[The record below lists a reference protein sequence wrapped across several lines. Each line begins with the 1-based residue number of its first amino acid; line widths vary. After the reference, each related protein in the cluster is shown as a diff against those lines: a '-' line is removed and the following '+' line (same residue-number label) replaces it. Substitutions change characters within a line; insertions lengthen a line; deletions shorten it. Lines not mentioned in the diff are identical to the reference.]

1 MKLGTGLTLF
11 STIVLMAAAS
21 ALAVR
26 PATWIHNTEAQFSAG
41 KFDSAVSTS
50 LGEIR
55 LAREIKVLAGSE
67 TCPAVVSCIAKVG
80 DMLFVGAGNEAV
92 VYRLDGGKLV
102 KHCDLPAGMI
112 ACMLV
117 SGDALLVG
125 SGGGEKPG
133 LWRIDGAGEGSRV
146 WSDAKVKY
154 VWAIVPGEEGGHY
167 VATGPEGKVFAI
179 DKDGQGRVVYDIGA
193 LAKNVLCLAAGPE
206 GKLYAGTGDKGL
218 IIEIDPKAKTGRV
231 LYDPAEKEVAAL
243 IVAADGSLLA
253 AMSDASKAG
262 ADGKKASATTSD
274 GKADKARPGPA
285 SMPDDKK
292 ESPPATRPAET
303 AQHRPKADDKA
314 ADAGNR
320 DGGDG
325 KNAGAEKAQPR
336 AHKAKGAVG
345 PDDLKASEPAEG
357 QAGKAD
363 DKPAEAPAEVKP
375 AAAAAPRA
383 PAAPQVVGT
392 AAPSGRSS
400 APRGI
405 NTAMAL
411 PPGVRIIRV
420 PSRPESGGD
429 EATPTSSAT
438 QAQGN
443 AVYRIRTDGL
453 VETLFRRP
461 VTILAMAEAGGRL
474 ILATGN
480 GGGIYSLSP
489 DGDEVSLIADTDA
502 KQVTCLEVEKSGEI
516 VFGTAN
522 KGSIARLAGGLAR
535 KGTFVSQALDA
546 QQIARWGTMQVAG
559 NAPAGT
565 HVTIATRSGNVTE
578 PDERTWSSWSKE
590 VPLESGFLPIGT
602 PAARFLQYRLTLSTS
617 NPKVTP
623 SVSGVQVVYQV
634 GNLAPSL
641 TGVNVTASEKGQ
653 QGNEPPGSP
662 KVYRHVDIKA
672 TDQNGDKLRF
682 EIAFREIGSQGWVVI
697 TDDLMVPKFIWD
709 TRGVGDGTYEL
720 RVEASDDPSNPAGQ
734 ALTAARI
741 SEPVVVDNT
750 APVVGRLSAKLVGE
764 KVAVAGQVEDAT
776 SRITEIE
783 YSVNSQDKWHAV
795 APADGICDSNVE
807 KFSFDVEDLKPGTYR
822 IAVRATDLYGNVGY
836 GSVSVRVGK

>member
-1 MKLGTGLTLF
+1 MKLGTGLTLL
-11 STIVLMAAAS
+11 STIVLISAAS

-26 PATWIHNTEAQFSAG
+26 PATWIHNTEAQFGAG
-41 KFDSAVSTS
+41 KFNSAVSTS

-67 TCPAVVSCIAKVG
+67 SSPAVVSCIARVG
-80 DMLFVGAGNEAV
+80 DTLLVGAGDEAV

-102 KHCDLPAGMI
+102 KHCELPAAMI
-112 ACMLV
+112 ACMLA
-117 SGDALLVG
+117 SGDSLLIG
-125 SGGGEKPG
+125 AGGGEKPG
-133 LWRIDGAGEGSRV
+133 LWRIDGAGKSSCV
-146 WSDAKVKY
+146 WSDEKVKY
-154 VWAIVPGEEGGHY
+154 VWAVVPGEDGGQY

-179 DKDGQGRVVYDIGA
+179 NKEGHGRVVYDIGT

-253 AMSDASKAG
+253 ATSDASKAG
-262 ADGKKASATTSD
+262 PDGKKTPATTAE
-274 GKADKARPGPA
+274 GKADKAKPGPA

-292 ESPPATRPAET
+292 ESAPATKPAET
-303 AQHRPKADDKA
+303 AQHKPKADDKA
-314 ADAGNR
+314 ADAGKDGR
-320 DGGDG
+320 DDG
-325 KNAGAEKAQPR
+325 KNADAEKAKPKG
-336 AHKAKGAVG
+336 HKPKGAIG
-345 PDDLKASEPAEG
+345 QDDLKASEPAEG
-357 QAGKAD
+357 PADKAA
-363 DKPAEAPAEVKP
+363 DKPAEAPAEVK
-375 AAAAAPRA
+375 AAAAGPRA

-392 AAPSGRSS
+392 AAPSGRSP
-400 APRGI
+400 APRTI

-420 PSRPESGGD
+420 PSRPDAGD
-429 EATPTSSAT
+429 EAPTSSAT

-453 VETLFRRP
+453 VETIFRRP

-480 GGGIYSLSP
+480 GGGLYSVSP
-489 DGDEVSLIADTDA
+489 DGDEVALIADTDA

-590 VPLESGFLPIGT
+590 VPLESGFLPIGA

-623 SVSGVQVVYQV
+623 NVSGVQVVYQV
-634 GNLAPSL
+634 GNLAPTL
-641 TGVNVTASEKGQ
+641 TGVNVAASEKSQ

-672 TDQNGDKLRF
+672 IDQNGDKLRF
-682 EIAFREIGSQGWVVI
+682 EIAFREIGSQGWIVI

-734 ALTAARI
+734 ALSGARI

-764 KVAVAGQVEDAT
+764 KVAVAGQVDDAT

-795 APADGICDSNVE
+795 GPADGICDSNVE

-836 GSVSVRVGK
+836 GAVSVRVGK